1 MEISRTLS
9 VTLRDYEPQA
19 SDMRAEILAG
29 LRATPKTLPSKYFY
43 DERGS
48 KLFDAIC
55 ELPEYYLTRTEL
67 AIMQAC
73 AHDMAAAL
81 GPRVLL
87 VEPGSGTSAKTRVLL
102 DKLRWPCAYVP
113 VDISREHLIKAA
125 DQLNRHY
132 PDLEVLPVCA
142 DFSQPFALPA
152 PRHPAA
158 RTVIYFPGST
168 IGNFEPAG
176 AIELLQQLQQLAGHK
191 GAMLIGV
198 DLNKD
203 RAVLE
208 AAYNDAAGVTAA
220 FNLNLLQRL
229 NRELHTDFNP
239 EHFAHHALYNPAEGR
254 IEMHLVSRGDQ
265 AVNVAGESVRFQAGE
280 HLITEYSYKHTLPG
294 FAALAAQA
302 GWLVHKVWTD
312 ERRWFSVQYLTTGT
326 DGAHSSGR

>member
-19 SDMRAEILAG
+19 ADMRAEILAG
-29 LRATPKTLPSKYFY
+29 LASDPKTLPSKYFY

-48 KLFDAIC
+48 KLFDQIC

-67 AIMQAC
+67 AIMQAH
-73 AHDMAAAL
+73 ATDMAAAL

-87 VEPGSGTSAKTRVLL
+87 VEPGSGTSAKTRLLL
-102 DKLRWPCAYVP
+102 DKLRWPLAYVP

-132 PDLEVLPVCA
+132 PELEVLPVCA

-152 PRHPAA
+152 PHHSAA

-168 IGNFEPAG
+168 IGNFEPG
-176 AIELLQQLQQLAGHK
+176 AAVTLLQQLQRLAGRK
-191 GAMLIGV
+191 GALLIGV

-203 RAVLE
+203 RGVLE

-220 FNLNLLQRL
+220 FNKNLLTRL
-229 NRELHTDFNP
+229 NRELDCDFDP
-239 EHFAHHALYNPAEGR
+239 ERFQHHAPYNQAEGR
-254 IEMHLVSRGDQ
+254 VEMHLVSTGDQ
-265 AVNVAGESVRFQAGE
+265 AVHIGAKLANFQRGECI
-280 HLITEYSYKHTLPG
+280 ITEYSYKHTLPG
-294 FAALAAQA
+294 FATLAAQA
-302 GWLVHKVWTD
+302 GWKVQKVWTD
-312 ERRWFSVQYLTTGT
+312 DRRWFSVQYLT
-326 DGAHSSGR
+326 AA